1 MSPSPLRIGFL
12 INPIAG
18 MGGRVGLHGTDGDLL
33 LRAKERG
40 ALPHSCDRAR
50 ITLESLSP
58 LHLGEIEF
66 LAPTGSMGG
75 ELLDQ
80 LGIAYEKAKKQVS
93 VDDSAETSSDDTKEV
108 IGELLKHDLDL
119 ILFAGG
125 DGTARDIF
133 DLVKDRIPIL
143 GIPSGVKMRSGVF
156 GLNPRDVSEILSRLI
171 SQSERRYTSAE
182 ILDLGIGAID
192 YSSSEFFGVAKTPY
206 APDLLQR
213 SKTTHAT
220 TSEAGLKEL
229 ARNFANHLRP
239 ETLYLFGP
247 GGSTHLVLEEILK
260 DGSQDLDAAGVHA
273 IINRDLVGED
283 LGEREILELV
293 AKNPN
298 SELVVGVIGGQGY
311 LFGRGNQQLSAAV
324 IDRIGWERIFILASG
339 AKLMELMPV
348 QLHVDFTE
356 PLSSPPPTFV
366 KVHTSPS
373 RSVVCRLLNRVASPD
388 K

>member
-1 MSPSPLRIGFL
+1 MSPSSLRVGFL

-18 MGGRVGLHGTDGDLL
+18 MGGRVGLHGTDGALL
-33 LRAKERG
+33 TRAQERG
-40 ALPHSCDRAR
+40 ALSHSPQRAR
-50 ITLESLSP
+50 ITLENLSP
-58 LHLGEIEF
+58 ADLSFLEF
-66 LAPTGSMGG
+66 VAPTGVMGG
-75 ELLDQ
+75 DLLDQ
-80 LGIAYEKAKKQVS
+80 LRIPYKKVS
-93 VDDSAETSSDDTKEV
+93 ALISQESSSADTKKVVEEFLSL
-108 IGELLKHDLDL
+108 GLDL

-133 DLVKDRIPIL
+133 ALVKDRVPIL

-156 GLNPRDVSEILSRLI
+156 GLNPSDVTEILTRLL
-171 SQSERRYTSAE
+171 SQSERRYAAAE
-182 ILDLGIGAID
+182 ILDLGIGALE

-206 APDLLQR
+206 APDLIQR

-220 TSEAGLKEL
+220 TSEAGLQEL
-229 ARNFANHLRP
+229 AHHYAKNLRAG
-239 ETLYLFGP
+239 TLYLVGP
-247 GGSTHLVLEEILK
+247 GGSTHLILEALLAESGK
-260 DGSQDLDAAGVHA
+260 NLDAAGVHA
-273 IINRDLVGED
+273 IVDGRLLGED
-283 LGEREILELV
+283 LSEQEILDLL
-293 AKNPN
+293 AKYPN

-324 IDRIGWERIFILASG
+324 IDAIGWERIFVLASA

-356 PLSSPPPTFV
+356 PLSSLPPTFI
-366 KVHTSPS
+366 KVHTSVS